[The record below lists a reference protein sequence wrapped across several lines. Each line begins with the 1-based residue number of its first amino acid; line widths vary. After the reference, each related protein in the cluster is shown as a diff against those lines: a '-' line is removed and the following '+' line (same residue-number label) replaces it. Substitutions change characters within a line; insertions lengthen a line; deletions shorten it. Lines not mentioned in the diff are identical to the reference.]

1 MAGSL
6 NKVMLIGNLG
16 KDPETRHFDGGGMLV
31 KFPVA
36 TSETYTNRN
45 GERVTQTEWH
55 NIVVTRKGLAEVCEK
70 YLKKGHKVFLEGK
83 LKTRSWTDDAGQN
96 RYMTEVQVDSM
107 TMLTNRDDA
116 QQMQE
121 RDGGGSGYNAPQ
133 NSNSQNQ
140 SQAQEQSSKPDFKLD
155 DEDDDL
161 PF

>member
-16 KDPETRHFDGGGMLV
+16 KDPETRHFEGGGMLV
-31 KFPVA
+31 KFQLA

-45 GERVTQTEWH
+45 GERVSQTEWH
-55 NIVVTRKGLAEVCEK
+55 NIVVTRKGLADVCDK

-83 LKTRSWTDDAGQN
+83 LKTRSWQDDSGQN
-96 RYMTEVQVDSM
+96 RYMTEVQIDNM
-107 TMLTNRDDA
+107 TMLTNREDA

-121 RDGGGSGYNAPQ
+121 RSGDAQGYNPPPAQPKAQPESAP
-133 NSNSQNQ
+133 SQ
-140 SQAQEQSSKPDFKLD
+140 PDFKLD
-155 DEDDDL
+155 DDDDDL